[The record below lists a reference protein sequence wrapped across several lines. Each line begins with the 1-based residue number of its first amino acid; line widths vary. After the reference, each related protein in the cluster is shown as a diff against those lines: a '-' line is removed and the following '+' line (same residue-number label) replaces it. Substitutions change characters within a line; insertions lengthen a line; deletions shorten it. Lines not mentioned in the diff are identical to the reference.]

1 MQSLARFMS
10 KIKTYEDLLQEEQ
23 RLLGHLKSTELLI
36 RDDIAGVKESLKPI
50 GKVMN
55 TIGKFT
61 TRDKTNAFAN
71 FGLDFSVD
79 LLVRRFLL
87 AKAGWFTK
95 ILIPYVIKN
104 YSSHIINE
112 KQRAKLMQKISQIF
126 SKLRPKPDVERDAP
140 SAQPAGA

>member
-1 MQSLARFMS
+1 MS
-10 KIKTYEDLLQEEQ
+10 KIKTYEDLLKEEQ
-23 RLLGHLKSTELLI
+23 RLLSQLKSTELLI
-36 RDDIAGVKESLKPI
+36 RDDIAGVKEGLKPI
-50 GKVMN
+50 GRVVN

-79 LLVRRFLL
+79 LIVRKFLL

-112 KQRAKLMQKISQIF
+112 KQRAKLMQKINNIF
-126 SKLRPKPDVERDAP
+126 SKIRPKPDTQSTTA
-140 SAQPAGA
+140 ATHPA

>member
-1 MQSLARFMS
+1 MS

-23 RLLGHLKSTELLI
+23 RLLAQLKETEVLI
-36 RDDIAGVKESLKPI
+36 RNDIAGVKEGLKPI
-50 GKVMN
+50 GNVVR

-87 AKAGWFTK
+87 ARAGWFTK
-95 ILIPYVIKN
+95 ILIPYLIKN
-104 YSSHIINE
+104 YSSHIISE
-112 KQRAKLMQKISQIF
+112 QQRARLLEKINNFF
-126 SKLRPKPDVERDAP
+126 SRLRPKPDAAPAEADAR
-140 SAQPAGA
+140 